1 MSILVLLAV
10 MLGAAAYFLT
20 AEERNRALKTARN
33 IAQDVYE
40 VCQGGPE
47 RFPFRAALQA
57 RTALAFITPSLIV
70 VNMLTF
76 ALIVLDG
83 PIGQRQTLIS
93 WGGNLGPLTTNGE
106 WHRLLL
112 SLFVHSGMLHLLA
125 NLAGLA
131 AAGFIAERLVGSLT
145 FASIYFASGLIAS
158 LVSVSVNPLGLSM
171 GASGA
176 IFGIYGL
183 LFASSIPH
191 IFRESDARIP
201 LVIVKWLSPFAGA
214 FLLYNLASSSVPRE
228 AELAGL
234 VVGFVGG
241 LVLTH
246 GAAESK
252 PRIRRIGAVT
262 AATVVIAGA
271 YAAPLAGIDDVRPN
285 LQVVAAAEERTARL
299 YETEVDRFRK
309 GRTSADALVQTIDG
323 TIIPE
328 LRAADARLKEL
339 DRVPDEQR
347 PLVERAATFLR
358 LREESW
364 RLRADGLRQISA
376 LKTPNRVPQRG
387 DPHKSIA
394 MLLRNAETTELKA
407 LAVLRDLSSINQ

>member
-1 MSILVLLAV
+1 MSILILLAV
-10 MLGAAAYFLT
+10 ILGAAAYFLT
-20 AEERNRALKTARN
+20 ADERRRALTVARN
-33 IAQDVYE
+33 IAQDSYE

-57 RTALAFITPSLIV
+57 RTALAFVTPSLIV
-70 VNMLTF
+70 VNVLAF
-76 ALIVLDG
+76 AVIALDS
-83 PIGQRQTLIS
+83 PIEQRQTLIA

-106 WHRLLL
+106 WHRLFL
-112 SLFVHSGMLHLLA
+112 SLFVHSGMLHLFA

-131 AAGFIAERLVGSLT
+131 AVGFIAERLVGPIT
-145 FASIYFASGLIAS
+145 FASIYFASGLMAS

-176 IFGIYGL
+176 IFGVYGL
-183 LFASSIPH
+183 LFASSIRH
-191 IFRESDARIP
+191 MFRQSDARIP
-201 LVIVKWLSPFAGA
+201 LVIVKWLSPFAGV
-214 FLLYNLASSSVPRE
+214 FVLYNLVSSSVPRE

-234 VVGFVGG
+234 AVGFVGG

-271 YAAPLAGIDDVRPN
+271 YAAPLAGIDDVRPDVQ
-285 LQVVAAAEERTARL
+285 LVAATEERTALL
-299 YETEVDRFRK
+299 YEREVDRFRK

-323 TIIPE
+323 VIIPE
-328 LRAADARLKEL
+328 LRVADARLKEL
-339 DRVPDEQR
+339 DRVPAEQR
-347 PLVERAATFLR
+347 QLVERAATFLR

-364 RLRADGLRQISA
+364 KLRAEALRQISV
-376 LKTPNRVPQRG
+376 LKTPDRLPQRA
-387 DPHKSIA
+387 DLHKSSA
-394 MLLRNAETTELKA
+394 LLLRNAETTELRA
-407 LAVLRDLSSINQ
+407 LATLRELSAINQ